1 MTDHRPPYL
10 QNKGRRKLLRLSL
23 FAIGGSLYGCGFKLR
38 GAVQLPFT
46 ALWSNF
52 PATSSVGNEFK
63 RALRT
68 SNPQLQFVDVREKA
82 QVVLNVLAES
92 KDKLV
97 LGLSSAG
104 VVREYQLQVTL
115 RYELL
120 DGKGRELTA
129 AQDIILKRDVTT
141 SDAQIVAKEREDELL
156 FREMQNDLIQQLM
169 RRLAAIRLAAQT

>member
-1 MTDHRPPYL
+1 MVERSQLGEHN
-10 QNKGRRKLLRLSL
+10 QGRRLVLRLSAL
-23 FAIGGSLYGCGFKLR
+23 ALSLPLSACGFKLR
-38 GAVQLPFT
+38 GAIALPFNT
-46 ALWSNF
+46 LWSNF

-68 SNPQLQFVDVREKA
+68 SNPQLQFVDARDKA
-82 QVVLNVLAES
+82 QVVLNVLGES

-104 VVREYQLQVTL
+104 VVREYQLLVTL

-120 DGKGRELTA
+120 DAKGRELTP
-129 AQDIILKRDVTT
+129 AQEIILKRDVTT

-169 RRLAAIRLAAQT
+169 RRLAAVRLTA

>member
-1 MTDHRPPYL
+1 MSEKRPPNE
-10 QNKGRRKLLRLSL
+10 QNTGRRQLLRVSL
-23 FAIGGSLYGCGFKLR
+23 AALGGSLSGCGFKLR
-38 GAVQLPFT
+38 GAVQLPFNM
-46 ALWSNF
+46 LWSNF
-52 PATSSVGNEFK
+52 SATSSVGNEFK

-68 SNPQLQFVDVREKA
+68 SNPQLQFVELRDKA

-115 RYELL
+115 RFELF
-120 DGKGRELTA
+120 DGKGRELTP

-156 FREMQNDLIQQLM
+156 FREMQSDLIQQLM
-169 RRLAAIRLAAQT
+169 RRLAAIRLAA